1 MTPLHGHYNGWV
13 VALSFAIAMFA
24 SYMALSLTSKIMRA
38 SGRSRLGWIA
48 AGSIVMGCGIWSM
61 HFIGMMAF
69 HLPISVA
76 YDVPVTVLSLVLAV
90 LASFVAF
97 AATAPAAVSWR
108 RLGIGG
114 LAMGAGIT
122 GMHYTGMAAMRL
134 DGTITY
140 DPAVWALS
148 AVIALIVSYVALFL
162 FMRFRTVTGATGWR
176 WACAALMGLAV
187 CGMHYTGMAAASF
200 VAPHGAAHGEGAS
213 NAAFLLVG
221 VALTMSVILLVSW
234 AAVYFDR
241 HVLERMAYSD
251 PLTGLANR
259 HVLDRAFEE
268 RLAPEAGG
276 SLAVMFLDLDRF
288 KTINDTLG
296 HDIGDQLILQ
306 VSRRLQSGL
315 VSGQTV
321 YRLGG
326 DEFLLLLPGCG
337 REEAAAVAERLLQEL
352 KQPYRIEDNMLY
364 VTASVGISLAP
375 DHARDRSALM
385 KAADTAMY
393 EAKHQGKNRY
403 VVFDADLGDRMER
416 NMRLEKDLRKA
427 MALEE
432 FFVVYQPQW
441 HASKRRPIGMEALVR
456 WKHPEMG
463 VVSPVE
469 FIPLTEESGLIIPL
483 TQWVLREACRE
494 AEGWRRGGWGEA
506 SVSVNLSVRVFE
518 SRQVLEMVTGALQDA
533 GLAPERLELEITE
546 SLLLYDVRGIVAQ
559 LEELR
564 RLGVKIAMDDFGSG
578 YSSFGSL
585 DRLPID
591 TLKIDRLF
599 IKESDASAKQAI
611 LQAIITM
618 ASRLRIEMVAEGVE
632 TEEQM
637 RRLSESGCLVMQGY
651 YYGKPM
657 EPNALREWLT
667 ARLGDV
673 G

>member
-1 MTPLHGHYNGWV
+1 
-13 VALSFAIAMFA
+13 MFA
-24 SYMALSLTSKIMRA
+24 SYMALSLTKKIMRS
-38 SGRSRLGWIA
+38 SGRSRIGWIA

-69 HLPISVA
+69 HLPVSVG
-76 YDVPVTVLSLVLAV
+76 YDVPVTVLSLFLAV
-90 LASFVAF
+90 FASFVAF
-97 AATAPAAVSWR
+97 TATAPAAVSRR
-108 RLGIGG
+108 RLAVGG
-114 LAMGAGIT
+114 FAMGAGIT
-122 GMHYTGMAAMRL
+122 GMHYTGMAAMRM
-134 DGTITY
+134 DGSISY
-140 DPAVWALS
+140 DPVVWTLS

-162 FMRFRTVTGATGWR
+162 FMRFRTMNGASGWR
-176 WACAALMGLAV
+176 WACAVLMGVAV
-187 CGMHYTGMAAASF
+187 CGMHYTGMAAARF
-200 VAPHGAAHGEGAS
+200 AVPHGAGHGGGAA
-213 NAAFLLVG
+213 NVTFLLFG
-221 VALTMSVILLVSW
+221 IALAMSVILLVSW

-268 RLAPEAGG
+268 RLSPDAGG
-276 SLAVMFLDLDRF
+276 SLAVLFLDLDRF

-296 HDIGDQLILQ
+296 HDTGDELILQ

-315 VSGQTV
+315 AADQTV

-337 REEAAAVAERLLQEL
+337 RDEAAALAERLLQEL
-352 KQPYRIEDNMLY
+352 KAPYRIDDNMLY
-364 VTASVGISLAP
+364 VTASIGISLAP
-375 DHARDRSALM
+375 EHAKDRSALM

-403 VVFDADLGDRMER
+403 VVFDVELGSRMER

-432 FFVVYQPQW
+432 FYVVYQPQW
-441 HASKRRPIGMEALVR
+441 DSSKRRPIGMEALVR
-456 WKHPEMG
+456 WKHPELG

-469 FIPLTEESGLIIPL
+469 FIPLAEETGLIIPL

-494 AEGWRRGGWGEA
+494 AEGWRRDGWREA

-518 SRQVLEMVTGALQDA
+518 SRQVIEMVEGALRDA
-533 GLAPERLELEITE
+533 GFAPERLELEITE
-546 SLLLYDVRGIVAQ
+546 SLLLYDVREIVSQ

-564 RLGVKIAMDDFGSG
+564 RIGVKIAMDDFGSG
-578 YSSFGSL
+578 YSSLGSL

-599 IKESDASAKQAI
+599 IEDSDMSSKQAI

-618 ASRLRIEMVAEGVE
+618 ASQLRIEMVAEGVE

-637 RRLSESGCLVMQGY
+637 RLLSESGCHVMQGY

-657 EPNALREWLT
+657 EQEALRAWLA
-667 ARLGDV
+667 ARLDAIG
-673 G
+673 